1 MGYITRAEGI
11 IRIVPPVKWNEVKNS
26 PYLPQGYRSADDK
39 LDLAFVI
46 NESQRDTPEGLLL
59 AREVVGIKPRWE
71 EEARNYRIVEN
82 LQEIANTF
90 RDRAFVGRFD
100 MEGEES
106 GDIWRL
112 KMVGRIATRF
122 EPEIVWPEG
131 SE

>member
-11 IRIVPPVKWNEVKNS
+11 IRIIPPVKWDEVNNS
-26 PYLPQGYRSADDK
+26 PYLPQGYPPADDK

-59 AREVVGIKPRWE
+59 AREVVGIKPRWG

-100 MEGEES
+100 MEGEEN